1 MPFAA
6 TWKNLEL
13 MILSEIQAEKDK
25 YCRYHLYMESKNNTN
40 ESIYKTEANSQSQKM
55 NVWLPKRKER
65 EGDNLG
71 IWD

>member
-1 MPFAA
+1 MDKEVLCLCVKKNEIMPFAA

-40 ESIYKTEANSQSQKM
+40 ESIYKTEANSQS
-55 NVWLPKRKER
+55 
-65 EGDNLG
+65 
-71 IWD
+71 